1 MGNKLT
7 TGATKVPS
15 QTKAKSTSA
24 AQQLIDEQAAQA
36 TSALS
41 DDALEAELRAAQET
55 AMKIASGVDLLDQE
69 LKLEAQL
76 AALDDEGIDDDAGGA
91 GGTEGEEAGDDA
103 DGDLEGLDE
112 EELAQLQDELREL
125 ERQVLGDEVEAADD
139 EEPAV
144 AQAAAGG
151 GQAEQE
157 DGDDAEPAVAAVA
170 VAAVATP
177 QAAPQLAVAAVEDM
191 AAGVAALGIAA
202 VPAPQAP
209 AAVAVAKAAP
219 AAAVGPAACGLDAML
234 EPEPLEVCDDDD
246 GPPAGLLMG

>member
-112 EELAQLQDELREL
+112 EELAQLQDELR
-125 ERQVLGDEVEAADD
+125 VSWGTGAAGDFRHAAR
-139 EEPAV
+139 EQ
-144 AQAAAGG
+144 QAARSSGTWGG
-151 GQAEQE
+151 G
-157 DGDDAEPAVAAVA
+157 V
-170 VAAVATP
+170 
-177 QAAPQLAVAAVEDM
+177 QAALWAPVCGPTRGY
-191 AAGVAALGIAA
+191 GVWW
-202 VPAPQAP
+202 PRE
-209 AAVAVAKAAP
+209 P
-219 AAAVGPAACGLDAML
+219 AAAPWPADA
-234 EPEPLEVCDDDD
+234 
-246 GPPAGLLMG
+246 GFATYTH